1 MQAAVLEAADL
12 RTKLQQAES
21 LALKA
26 SQELAQAKQQ
36 LQQATSGG
44 SLAHSASAGS
54 ITGADHRNGGSGGA
68 GLRRRPTRALRRVE
82 DGEGGSW
89 LLFEFEG
96 GAGVREW
103 RRFADE
109 VRGWA
114 FRSRSR

>member
-26 SQELAQAKQQ
+26 SQELAQAKKQ
-36 LQQATSGG
+36 LQQQATSGG

-54 ITGADHRNGGSGGA
+54 IAGADHRNGGSGGA
-68 GLRRRPTRALRRVE
+68 ALRRRPTRALRRVE

-96 GAGVREW
+96 GVREW